1 MSRIACKG
9 GLFLFGH
16 GLTTFEGKHVN
27 QSLLFPMEEVFE
39 GLVACHFR
47 KHQDKFSVET
57 QGPLEPLAHL
67 EGKDKAFQMKPDI
80 TLSSSDK
87 RFILDTKWKRINLQT
102 NDVKRGISQA
112 DMYQLYSYG
121 KKYDC
126 EKVALIYPST
136 DNFKFKEHFHHNF
149 DISYA
154 CFVFPSTWRNQKKA

>member
-1 MSRIACKG
+1 
-9 GLFLFGH
+9 
-16 GLTTFEGKHVN
+16 
-27 QSLLFPMEEVFE
+27 
-39 GLVACHFR
+39 
-47 KHQDKFSVET
+47 
-57 QGPLEPLAHL
+57 
-67 EGKDKAFQMKPDI
+67 MKPDI